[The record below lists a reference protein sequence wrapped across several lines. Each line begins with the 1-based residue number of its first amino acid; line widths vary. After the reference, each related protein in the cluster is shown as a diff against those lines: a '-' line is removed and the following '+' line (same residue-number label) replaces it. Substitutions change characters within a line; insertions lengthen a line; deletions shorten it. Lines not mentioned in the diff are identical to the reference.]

1 MSRRKEPPAEPAPE
15 RERER
20 ERETVGFRRRR
31 EKRER
36 AAAFLTG
43 APLLVG
49 LDLAK
54 RSHAAWLTGKDLVP
68 IERKMVPHSHAGLTA
83 FLDHA
88 DRVRAKHELDRLIV
102 FMEATS
108 YFWQNVANLLEARG
122 VAYRT
127 VAPLAVDRQ
136 REIEHL
142 TYAKSDYR
150 DAELIAR
157 LGAGGQWLH
166 RVLEADRLWLDL
178 HALAIEHEVL
188 LEAETAEQLRICDL
202 LGVALPEFR
211 EDFKDPLGETARHLL
226 RRLAAAPRPETY
238 DALIDRARSLDGH
251 RLRLGKVRALV
262 GRLEAAPRFGVE
274 RVLPVALTRVGLAVD
289 RYETFEAQRAGLRR
303 TLVELYERTPYRP
316 VLDTIPG
323 VAAESHA
330 LLLGFV
336 GDPRRYDRA
345 TCLSKLAGI
354 EPRDNASGDGEGAH
368 SISHRGRTGLRS
380 VLYRIVFGC
389 QRKNTELTGY
399 LNRLR
404 TREDNPLAW
413 HQAAMA
419 TANKYLRLVHHLCV
433 SGEAYDASKLV
444 ARR

>member
-1 MSRRKEPPAEPAPE
+1 MSRRNKRGAAESQD
-15 RERER
+15 REQ
-20 ERETVGFRRRR
+20 ETVGFRRRR
-31 EKRER
+31 EKREQ
-36 AAAFLTG
+36 AVAFLQG
-43 APLLVG
+43 DPLLVA

-54 RSHAAWLTGKDLVP
+54 RSHAAWITRKDLLP
-68 IERKMVPHSHAGLTA
+68 IKRKMVPHSHAGITA
-83 FLDHA
+83 FLEELDHL
-88 DRVRAKHELDRLIV
+88 RAKHECDRVIV

-108 YFWQNVANLLEARG
+108 YFWQNVAQVLEARG
-122 VAYRT
+122 IAYRT

-166 RVLEADRLWLDL
+166 RVLEPDRLWLDL

-188 LEAETAEQLRICDL
+188 LEAETAEQLRIRAL
-202 LGVALPEFR
+202 LGVALPEFYQ
-211 EDFKDPLGETARHLL
+211 DFKDALGETARLVL
-226 RRLAAAPRPETY
+226 RRLSTAPLPETY
-238 DALIDRARSLDGH
+238 DALVERLRTFDGH
-251 RLRLGKVRALV
+251 RLRTGKVRALL

-274 RVLPVALTRVGLAVD
+274 RALTSALTRIGLAVA
-289 RYETFEAQRAGLRR
+289 RFENFESQREGLRQ
-303 TLVELYERTPYRP
+303 TLVELLERTPYRA
-316 VLDTIPG
+316 VLDSIPG
-323 VAAESHA
+323 VAPENHA
-330 LLLGFV
+330 LTLGFI
-336 GDPRRYDRA
+336 GDPKRYDRA

-354 EPRDNASGDGEGAH
+354 EPRDNTSGDGEGAH

-389 QRKNTELTGY
+389 QKWNPELGGY
-399 LNRLR
+399 MKRLR
-404 TREDNPLAW
+404 TREKNPLAW

-433 SGEAYDASKLV
+433 SGEVYDASKL
-444 ARR
+444 ASRR